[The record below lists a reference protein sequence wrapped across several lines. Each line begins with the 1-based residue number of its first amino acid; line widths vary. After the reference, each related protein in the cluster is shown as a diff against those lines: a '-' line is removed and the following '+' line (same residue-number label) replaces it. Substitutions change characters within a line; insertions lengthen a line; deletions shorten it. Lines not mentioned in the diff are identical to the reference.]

1 MSDDKVLVLSI
12 DMNLFKASVSPPH
25 TFLLSLDL
33 LPAPST
39 PLDSDFLLGSA
50 NGEL

>member
-1 MSDDKVLVLSI
+1 MSGDKVLVLSI
-12 DMNLFKASVSPPH
+12 DRNLLKASVSPSH
-25 TFLLSLDL
+25 TLPLSLDL

-39 PLDSDFLLGSA
+39 PLNSDFLLGLA